1 MLYKL
6 LRMNENTKREK
17 LEKQVNENQKRESL
31 LSFLS
36 FCLFD

>member
-17 LEKQVNENQKRESL
+17 LEKQVNKYQKRESL
-31 LSFLS
+31 LSLLS
-36 FCLFD
+36 VCLFD